1 MRLEQYNCICVLTQV
16 GVCVRLTCLSICL
29 LFKTSVQNCTHIHT
43 GLKRLWERA
52 FGRNFNREG
61 KKIKRTRESKT
72 QHTYVRVNASY
83 QLKELFLDSVAVW
96 QRRIS
101 WCSGFYLN
109 FTVKPKPMKK
119 QQGGILE
126 ITGPM
131 IARINIKEQ
140 KKQRNQWWWKRHKD
154 REGEK
159 KKQILPNNCITD
171 VLR

>member
-16 GVCVRLTCLSICL
+16 GVCVRLICLSICL

-72 QHTYVRVNASY
+72 QHTYVHVNASY

-96 QRRIS
+96 QQRIS

-126 ITGPM
+126 ITGPV
-131 IARINIKEQ
+131 IARINTEEQ
-140 KKQRNQWWWKRHKD
+140 KKQRNQWCEKD
-154 REGEK
+154 TKTGRERRRSRSC
-159 KKQILPNNCITD
+159 PITA
-171 VLR
+171 